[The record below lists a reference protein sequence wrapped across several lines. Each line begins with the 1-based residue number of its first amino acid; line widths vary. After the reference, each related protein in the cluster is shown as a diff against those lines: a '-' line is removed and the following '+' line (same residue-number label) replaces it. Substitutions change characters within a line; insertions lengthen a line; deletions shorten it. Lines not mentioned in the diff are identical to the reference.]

1 MIVRRAKT
9 AVQGYNAQAV
19 ATAEQIIV
27 AADVSQQTN
36 DAGQLEPMLRAAA
49 RELQDAGVGEPIAVA
64 LADGGYWSSPQITA
78 LREDGIQTIVP
89 TKAAARTA
97 PRTLSARQG
106 PEAERIDRLL
116 DTPHGAALYRRRQQI
131 IEPVFAHTKFLR
143 RIDRFQRR
151 GPAAC
156 KAEWQLIAAGH
167 NLLKLWR
174 ATTPAAA

>member
-1 MIVRRAKT
+1 M
-9 AVQGYNAQAV
+9 
-19 ATAEQIIV
+19 

-49 RELQDAGVGEPIAVA
+49 RELQDAGVGEPIRGGARRRRLLE
-64 LADGGYWSSPQITA
+64 LAADH
-78 LREDGIQTIVP
+78 R
-89 TKAAARTA
+89 AARGRHPDDRA
-97 PRTLSARQG
+97 DQGRRPDSAADAVSPPRPRSRAHRPVARH
-106 PEAERIDRLL
+106 
-116 DTPHGAALYRRRQQI
+116 PHGAALYRRRQQI

-143 RIDRFQRR
+143 RIDRFN
-151 GPAAC
+151 AADPPR